1 MASRPEELY
10 SSMDNW
16 TGKLPTSLQVA
27 DRYCPIQ
34 QYLVAQTPPQREWE
48 TGLKSDLKVIL
59 TPDHR
64 DQISPGLIS
73 FVESLKQIEL
83 LKPNWDSYQAN
94 PLDIRVERPALELAI
109 LSNARCNYPS
119 VTALPTGGL
128 SLRWTS
134 DVAVLEIDIH
144 PSGSC
149 EALLELT
156 VQDEE
161 IELPLGST
169 LGATKNLLN
178 QFNSAS

>member
-1 MASRPEELY
+1 MASRPEEIY
-10 SSMDNW
+10 SSIDSW
-16 TGKLPTSLQVA
+16 TGPLPTSLEVA
-27 DRYCPIQ
+27 DRYCSISS
-34 QYLVAQTPPQREWE
+34 YRVAQSPPQREWE
-48 TGLKSDLKVIL
+48 TGLKSDLRVIL
-59 TPDHR
+59 TPDCR
-64 DQISPGLIS
+64 DQISPRLIS
-73 FVESLKQIEL
+73 FVERLKQIEL
-83 LKPNWDSYQAN
+83 LKPNWDSYQAH

-128 SLRWTS
+128 NLRWTS
-134 DVAVLEIDIH
+134 DAAVLEIDIH

-156 VQDEE
+156 AQDEE

-169 LGATKNLLN
+169 LRAVKHLLN